1 MHRIALLMAFAV
13 ASMATPA
20 ASQPRAWQPQQSAKV
35 TDCDP
40 SYPTICI
47 PPDAKDI
54 DCDQLPYVGFAV
66 VGEDR
71 HGLDADND
79 GVGCER

>member
-1 MHRIALLMAFAV
+1 MDRIAPLMALAV
-13 ASMATPA
+13 AIMATPA
-20 ASQPRAWQPQQSAKV
+20 ASQPPASQRQQSAKV
-35 TDCDP
+35 SDCDP

-79 GVGCER
+79 GIGCER